1 MNENETNYIII
12 EQLSMFIWKQKQ
24 VRGSGIVWKRRIR
37 FFKKKLRSGYVLE
50 GYIYIYINIK
60 IIFIKYMT
68 KNI

>member
-37 FFKKKLRSGYVLE
+37 FFKKIKKWLCVGRV
-50 GYIYIYINIK
+50 YIYIYKHKNYFYK
-60 IIFIKYMT
+60 IYD
-68 KNI
+68 